1 VHELEGRSALTS
13 TPVEKAS
20 PPRTERTTDRANS
33 IELRGIEKRYGDS
46 VALHPIDI
54 DIRDGEFFCLLGP
67 SGCGKTTT
75 LNIIGGFVEPSG
87 GVVRIAGADVT
98 KLPPNRR
105 PVNTVF
111 QSYALFPHLNVI
123 ENVSFGLRMARVP
136 KNEQR
141 TRAKEALDLV
151 GLEAFE
157 ERSVSQLSGGQAQRV
172 AIARALVNKPSV
184 LLLDEPLG
192 ALDLKLRKRLQTEL
206 ALIQRR
212 VGTTFVFVTH
222 DQEEAMA
229 LADRI
234 LILNEGRI
242 EQIGTPEEIYREP
255 ASLFAA
261 DFIGESNILRGKKDG
276 GVFVLDCGAKVP
288 IAAQAP
294 AAVSSVV
301 IRPESVRI
309 GTTGFI
315 GAEVLSREYLG
326 SITRMVMQLDNSD
339 VQIVSSLND
348 YDMHDLSTIRL
359 EPGQSVQLSW
369 NEAAAHPLVDAN

>member
-1 VHELEGRSALTS
+1 LTS
-13 TPVEKAS
+13 TPVDKVPAHRAGS
-20 PPRTERTTDRANS
+20 DADKANS
-33 IELRGIEKRYGDS
+33 IELRGIEKRYGDA
-46 VALHPIDI
+46 VALHPIDL

-75 LNIIGGFVEPSG
+75 LNMIGGFVEPSG

-98 KLPPNRR
+98 KLPPNKR

-123 ENVSFGLRMARVP
+123 ENVSFGLRMARVS
-136 KNEQR
+136 KDEQR

-151 GLEAFE
+151 GLEAFA
-157 ERSVSQLSGGQAQRV
+157 ERPVAQLSGGQAQRV

-242 EQIGTPEEIYREP
+242 EQLGTPEEIYRKP
-255 ASLFAA
+255 ATLFAA

-276 GVFVLDCGAKVP
+276 GVFELENGAKVP
-288 IAAQAP
+288 VSAQAP
-294 AAVSSVV
+294 DAVASIVV
-301 IRPESVRI
+301 RPEAMRI
-309 GTTGFI
+309 GQDGFL
-315 GAEVLSREYLG
+315 GGQVLSREYLG
-326 SITRMVMQLDNSD
+326 SITRVVMQLENSETQ
-339 VQIVSSLND
+339 VVSSLND
-348 YDMHDLSTIRL
+348 HDMHDLFGVGL
-359 EPGQSVQLSW
+359 EPGERVKLSW
-369 NEAAAHPLVDAN
+369 KENAAHPLVEAH

>member
-1 VHELEGRSALTS
+1 VQSM
-13 TPVEKAS
+13 K
-20 PPRTERTTDRANS
+20 RTTGLYNS
-33 IELRGIEKRYGDS
+33 IELRGVEKRYGDEY
-46 VALHPIDI
+46 ALHPMDL

-87 GVVRIAGADVT
+87 GVVRIAGFDVT
-98 KLPPNRR
+98 KRPPNRR

-123 ENVSFGLRMARVP
+123 ENVGFGLRMARVG
-136 KNEQR
+136 KSERQ
-141 TRAKEALDLV
+141 TRAQEALDLV
-151 GLEAFE
+151 GLGTFSTRA
-157 ERSVSQLSGGQAQRV
+157 VSALSGGQAQRV

-206 ALIQRR
+206 ALIQRQ

-234 LILNEGRI
+234 AILNEGRI
-242 EQIGTPEEIYREP
+242 EQIGTPEQIYRHP

-261 DFIGESNILRGKKDG
+261 DFIGESNILHGTSDG
-276 GVFVLDCGAKVP
+276 TNFVLESGARLP
-288 IAAQAP
+288 ISAQTP
-294 AAVSSVV
+294 DGVTSLVV
-301 IRPESVRI
+301 RPEALRI
-309 GTTGFI
+309 GHEGFL
-315 GAEVLSREYLG
+315 GAEILSRAYLG
-326 SITRMVMQLDNSD
+326 SITQVVMKLEKCETR
-339 VQIVSSLND
+339 VVSWLND
-348 YDMHDLSTIRL
+348 HDMHGLSEVTL
-359 EPGQSVQLSW
+359 DPGHLVRLSW
-369 NEAAAHPLVDAN
+369 SERAAHPLVAAQ

>member
-1 VHELEGRSALTS
+1 MTS
-13 TPVEKAS
+13 VPVDKPLAQRAGS
-20 PPRTERTTDRANS
+20 DTDKANS
-33 IELRGIEKRYGDS
+33 IELRGVEKRYGDS
-46 VALHPIDI
+46 VALHPIDL

-87 GVVRIAGADVT
+87 GVVRIAGTDVT

-136 KNEQR
+136 KDEQR
-141 TRAKEALDLV
+141 TRAREALDLV
-151 GLEAFE
+151 GLGTFA
-157 ERSVSQLSGGQAQRV
+157 ERPVSQLSGGQAQRV

-229 LADRI
+229 LAERI

-242 EQIGTPEEIYREP
+242 E
-255 ASLFAA
+255 
-261 DFIGESNILRGKKDG
+261 
-276 GVFVLDCGAKVP
+276 
-288 IAAQAP
+288 
-294 AAVSSVV
+294 
-301 IRPESVRI
+301 
-309 GTTGFI
+309 
-315 GAEVLSREYLG
+315 
-326 SITRMVMQLDNSD
+326 
-339 VQIVSSLND
+339 
-348 YDMHDLSTIRL
+348 
-359 EPGQSVQLSW
+359 
-369 NEAAAHPLVDAN
+369 

>member
-1 VHELEGRSALTS
+1 VHGPEGRSALTS
-13 TPVEKAS
+13 IPIEKL
-20 PPRTERTTDRANS
+20 PPDRAGSATDKANS
-33 IELRGIEKRYGDS
+33 IELRGVTKNFGDA
-46 VALHPIDI
+46 VALHPLDL

-75 LNIIGGFVEPSG
+75 LNIIGGFMEPSG
-87 GVVRIAGADVT
+87 GVVRIAGTDVT

-123 ENVSFGLRMARVP
+123 ENVGFGLRMARVA
-136 KNEQR
+136 KGEQR
-141 TRAKEALDLV
+141 TRAREALDLV
-151 GLEAFE
+151 GLGTFA
-157 ERSVSQLSGGQAQRV
+157 ERPVTQLSGGQAQRV

-242 EQIGTPEEIYREP
+242 EQIGTPEEIYRKP

-276 GVFVLDCGAKVP
+276 GVFVLESGAKVP

-294 AAVSSVV
+294 DAVSSVV
-301 IRPESVRI
+301 IRPEALRI
-309 GTTGFI
+309 GENGFL

-326 SITRMVMQLDNSD
+326 SSTRMVMQLENSD
-339 VQIVSSLND
+339 TQVVSSLND
-348 YDMHDLSTIRL
+348 HDMHDLSEIGL
-359 EPGQSVQLSW
+359 EPGQSVKLSW
-369 NEAAAHPLVDAN
+369 KDTAAHPLVENN

>member
-1 VHELEGRSALTS
+1 VHGPEGRSELTS
-13 TPVEKAS
+13 IPVEKDPTHRAES
-20 PPRTERTTDRANS
+20 ATDKANS
-33 IELRGIEKRYGDS
+33 IELRGVEKRYGDA
-46 VALHPIDI
+46 VALYPIDL

-75 LNIIGGFVEPSG
+75 LNMIGGFTEPSG
-87 GVVRIAGADVT
+87 GVVRIAGTDVT
-98 KLPPNRR
+98 KRPPNKR

-123 ENVSFGLRMARVP
+123 ENVSFGLRMARVS
-136 KNEQR
+136 KDEQR

-151 GLEAFE
+151 GLGAFA
-157 ERSVSQLSGGQAQRV
+157 ERPVGQLSGGQAQRV

-242 EQIGTPEEIYREP
+242 EQLGTPEEIYRKP

-261 DFIGESNILRGKKDG
+261 DFIGESNILRGRKDG
-276 GVFVLDCGAKVP
+276 NVFVLASGAKVP
-288 IAAQAP
+288 ISAQAP
-294 AAVSSVV
+294 DAVTSVV
-301 IRPESVRI
+301 VRPEALRI
-309 GTTGFI
+309 GGDGFL

-326 SITRMVMQLDNSD
+326 SITRMVMQLENSD
-339 VQIVSSLND
+339 TQVVSSLND
-348 YDMHDLSTIRL
+348 HDMHDLSGIGL
-359 EPGQSVQLSW
+359 EPGQSVRLSW
-369 NEAAAHPLVDAN
+369 KENAAHPLAEAN